1 VLFFSDDASLLNES
15 DATLEF
21 YSDPKYSARIA
32 RLTGGN
38 WSPII
43 VHRYGEGSKRSGRS
57 IRARM
62 ARPLTPP
69 PPPPPTAHTVVVP
82 AHVCICHVLIS
93 IHSMDKCTGCWEQ
106 STKQAGWEG

>member
-62 ARPLTPP
+62 ARPLTPLP
-69 PPPPPTAHTVVVP
+69 PPQPLIPSLFPPMFAFVTY
-82 AHVCICHVLIS
+82 
-93 IHSMDKCTGCWEQ
+93 
-106 STKQAGWEG
+106 